1 MVDLSI
7 VLCRFTRPGICCHRG
22 WKILEP
28 AIELPGTQWRSIGVS
43 KPFQA
48 RMQTASRWMMAS
60 YQSKCYVFPKDIIG
74 RLIIGVW
81 YHQFYAYIYYTYI
94 YIDKHLL
101 MIYFQKNTYI
111 YKIHVIQYTF
121 DSVTLFLYPHPV
133 NKLNFSGSG
142 CRREAVHS
150 RSAAEKK
157 NDWVLPGAE
166 LGWIFAAC
174 DMMWH
179 IKCQN
184 CQNIPNWY
192 PCSWNPNCELSLD
205 LQFVVGM

>member
-7 VLCRFTRPGICCHRG
+7 VFCRFTRPGICCHRG

-94 YIDKHLL
+94 YI
-101 MIYFQKNTYI
+101 YRA
-111 YKIHVIQYTF
+111 
-121 DSVTLFLYPHPV
+121 P
-133 NKLNFSGSG
+133 GSG
-142 CRREAVHS
+142 VNME
-150 RSAAEKK
+150 
-157 NDWVLPGAE
+157 P
-166 LGWIFAAC
+166 
-174 DMMWH
+174 
-179 IKCQN
+179 QN
-184 CQNIPNWY
+184 LLFCSTHGPWGTNWTPIPS
-192 PCSWNPNCELSLD
+192 PIDHLSTPKT
-205 LQFVVGM
+205 FVVPKMFESPILPS